1 MASLNNPNQAHSLQ
15 DAIPGPTNF
24 SDPPHAFWKVGE
36 SGDEVWDFSADQD
49 VGESI
54 FLNVPV

>member
-24 SDPPHAFWKVGE
+24 SEPPHAFWKVGE
-36 SGDEVWDFSADQD
+36 SGDEV
-49 VGESI
+49 
-54 FLNVPV
+54 